1 VRVQG
6 MKITIAIGLL
16 LVAVG
21 CSVTLDIY
29 GIVGTDEVYTGTTT
43 GNGESGTMT
52 LANGKGT
59 SCLGERI
66 GTKTSGHGLLTCNDG
81 MRVLIQYTTV
91 SLRTGYGFGNTSDG
105 RPVKFTFGMD
115 RAESAKYLGQMPAQA
130 AEAPGQPPAPGAA
143 AQPARIATGTGFFIT
158 RQGHLL
164 TNAHVI
170 EDCKSVS
177 VTPLGGA
184 ATPASIVSSDRTN
197 DLAVLSTGSAP
208 RAVAAL
214 RGQPVRQG
222 EAVVAYGFPLS
233 GALSSG
239 GVTTSG
245 SISALAGMRDDT
257 RFLQMSAPV
266 QPGNSGGPLVD
277 MTGAVVG
284 VVSSR
289 LGGRG
294 AQAAQN
300 VNFAVKTEVVRTFL
314 AAVGVTPETSSG
326 ARELRTPDV
335 VERVRA
341 FTVFVE
347 CKL

>member
-1 VRVQG
+1 
-6 MKITIAIGLL
+6 MKRRNWFAIAGTFLMAACAPTL
-16 LVAVG
+16 
-21 CSVTLDIY
+21 SVY
-29 GIVGTDEVYTGTTT
+29 GIMSGEVYTGTTT
-43 GNGESGTMT
+43 GESQHGDMT
-52 LANGKGT
+52 ISNGKGKA
-59 SCLGERI
+59 CLGERR
-66 GTKTSGHGLLTCNDG
+66 GSTSLGGGSGSGFGLLTCNDG
-81 MRVLIQYTTV
+81 TQIQIQYTKIGF
-91 SLRTGYGFGNTSDG
+91 SSGYGFGTSSNG
-105 RPVKFTFGMD
+105 ETVRFTFGLSLD
-115 RAESAKYLGQMPAQA
+115 ESTKYLQQA
-130 AEAPGQPPAPGAA
+130 AATPGAA
-143 AQPARIATGTGFFIT
+143 PPASAPVSTGTGFFIT

-164 TNAHVI
+164 TNAHVV
-170 EDCKSVS
+170 ENCKSVS

-284 VVSSR
+284 IVSSR

-300 VNFAVKTEVVRTFL
+300 VNFAIKTEVVRTFL
-314 AAVGVTPETSSG
+314 ATTGIAAETSSG
-326 ARELRTPDV
+326 GRELSTPDV
-335 VERVRA
+335 VERVRT

-347 CKL
+347 CTL